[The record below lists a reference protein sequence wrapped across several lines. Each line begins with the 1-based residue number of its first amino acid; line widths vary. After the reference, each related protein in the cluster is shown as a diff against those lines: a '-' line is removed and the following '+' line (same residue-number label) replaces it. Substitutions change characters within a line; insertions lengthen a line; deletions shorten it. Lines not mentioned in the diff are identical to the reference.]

1 MEEDAL
7 TPEQLAHI
15 ERVRAE
21 MAEAD
26 KTDPGWMDR
35 IGSAVGAVGGDL
47 ATGAKEALPQ
57 IVRGGQEAL
66 NAMSGGT
73 HAMARWLN
81 DNVLNLDG
89 VAAGLGIGGDG
100 TNTLKFG
107 EGAMP
112 ARPESVTGTLVN
124 DVSQFVAG
132 LGFAG
137 KALKAAGVA
146 RAVTAPGVIAQGM
159 AKGAIADASAFD
171 AHEERL
177 SNLVES
183 FPSLSNPV
191 TEYLASDPTDTQ
203 SEGRFKNALEGMLIG
218 GPIEGLV
225 YSVRAIRARRAG
237 NMSDAQAALDEA
249 DKVAPKVSDDPL
261 TAAPEEAPRAAGDEA
276 AKARQGSHRGP
287 EEDGAVTAPEGA
299 PKGEDQLGLSLEGG
313 GPRPDSPRET
323 FGDAEGDMKP
333 GAAAAR
339 GQSPDDI
346 PPKRPD
352 ADNDSFKPAKKIVEV
367 DDVAL
372 RQIAEASVN
381 EYAWGQGR
389 AISGIR
395 TDLMTSEA
403 DINNTMSALRVV
415 YREEAAKAT
424 GGNAEGVRSW
434 ANVERNADA
443 LADIVG
449 QDPRLL
455 VQRMQAIHKE
465 TFHADAE
472 LKLYRDMLVTVNE
485 RLVGISEVVAD
496 PLGGLGK
503 YASRAEAY
511 ADFAQHYELL
521 ANMQLM
527 YKGIQTNFA
536 RTMNAMK
543 LTSEARQGVLPADV
557 SDIFEGGARNM
568 EALARKIAAN
578 KGNVKGNA
586 QLTRGGF
593 ANNFLGSVNE
603 YWINSILSGPKTH
616 AVNVTAGLINSVFV
630 PAEKMIAGALRMDS
644 AAGREQFMEGGLH
657 YVGMVASARD
667 AVGLAY
673 KAFKRGDAILD
684 PGKGTV
690 EHKAQ
695 ISAANWNVQDP
706 GLSMAVN
713 GLGSLVRLPSR
724 FLTAEDEFLK
734 QLTYRAA
741 IRSSAYRE
749 GLQNGLLFK
758 PAEFGSLVSQRLDES
773 VLAGGSASTV
783 RALDGVSPLAIQK
796 HQEALEMAREV
807 TFTGDLKTT
816 TRSGGPSIGESV
828 QTYMAAHPGARMIMP
843 FVRTPT
849 NIMRQVWNHTPGLN
863 LVRKQ
868 YADDFT
874 GANGPAA
881 QAKARAQMLT
891 GTGLWTA
898 ATSYVLDGSITGA
911 GPADPDIRKSLEQ
924 TGWKPYSIKTEN
936 EDGTVSYRS
945 YNRFD
950 PFGMFFGLV
959 ADFNEAAGAWP
970 EQDLEERATQVAV
983 ALAKNLNNK
992 SYLSGLVNA
1001 VGAMAEPGRRMESF
1015 FKGLAGGFVPT
1026 VLQQS
1031 FNNDPHL
1038 REARSVVDAM
1048 RRKMPGLS
1056 EGLDPQRNVLGEKQ
1070 YIPPSYGPDWMSP
1083 ITDTLHPGGAQ
1094 PLTEEWKRTV
1104 QADVYDE
1111 LARQTFLHNSPLK
1124 AAPAKVHGVDLTQ
1137 YRANSGYTAADRYAE
1152 LAGTVKN
1159 DGKAMKDRLA
1169 ELIRSPDYRNKLS
1182 DGDFD
1187 VNGSRIDA
1195 IRSVVAG
1202 YREMALQALM
1212 RETPELYHVITD
1224 ARRNEALMKLQPKD
1238 RKPLEVNVRKRPE

>member
-1 MEEDAL
+1 MEDEY

-15 ERVRAE
+15 ESLRAE
-21 MAEAD
+21 MADAD
-26 KTDPGWMDR
+26 NTDPGWMDR
-35 IGSAVGAVGGDL
+35 IGSALGAIGGDL
-47 ATGAKEALPQ
+47 ATCAKESLPQ
-57 IVRGGQEAL
+57 IVRGGQEAV
-66 NAMSGGT
+66 NALSDGT

-81 DNVLNLDG
+81 ENVLNLDG
-89 VAAGLGIGGDG
+89 LAAKAGIGGDG

-112 ARPESVTGTLVN
+112 AKPESITGTLIN
-124 DVSQFVAG
+124 DVTQFVAG
-132 LGFAG
+132 LGVAG
-137 KALKAAGVA
+137 KALKTVGVA
-146 RAVTAPGVIAQGM
+146 RAVTAPGAIAQGM
-159 AKGAIADASAFD
+159 VKGAIADASAFD

-183 FPSLSNPV
+183 FPSLSNPI

-203 SEGRFKNALEGMLIG
+203 AEGRFKNALEGMLIG
-218 GPIEGLV
+218 GPIEGLI
-225 YSVRAIRARRAG
+225 YGIRAIRARRVG
-237 NMSDAQAALDEA
+237 DMDGAQAALDEA
-249 DKVAPKVSDDPL
+249 EKVAPKVTDDPL
-261 TAAPEEAPRAAGDEA
+261 TAAPDPAPKPDAEGAA
-276 AKARQGSHRGP
+276 
-287 EEDGAVTAPEGA
+287 TAPLKEGD
-299 PKGEDQLGLSLEGG
+299 DQLGLKLEGG

-333 GAAAAR
+333 GDAAA
-339 GQSPDDI
+339 DI

-352 ADNDSFKPAKKIVEV
+352 ADNAGAANAAGEFKPAKKIVEV

-372 RQIAEASVN
+372 REIADASMN
-381 EYAWGQGR
+381 ERTWGQGR
-389 AISGIR
+389 NISGIR

-403 DINNTMSALRVV
+403 DINATMSALRVV
-415 YREEAAKAT
+415 YREQAAKAI

-472 LKLYRDMLVTVNE
+472 LKLYRDMLVTVND

-543 LTSEARQGVLPADV
+543 LTAEARKGVLPADV

-616 AVNVTAGLINSVFV
+616 MVNVASGLVNSVFV
-630 PAEKMIAGALRMDS
+630 PAEKMLAGALRMDS
-644 AAGREQFMEGGLH
+644 QAGREQFMEAGLH
-657 YVGMVASARD
+657 FVGMVSSARD
-667 AVGLAY
+667 AISLAY
-673 KAFKRGDAILD
+673 KAFKKGDAILD

-695 ISAANWNVQDP
+695 ISAANWNIQDP
-706 GLSMAVN
+706 GLSVAVN

-773 VLAGGSASTV
+773 VLAGGAANTG

-807 TFTGDLKTT
+807 SFTGDLKTT

-828 QTYMAAHPGARMIMP
+828 QTYMAAHPGARMILP

-863 LVRKQ
+863 FLRKQ

-874 GANGPAA
+874 GKNGDAA
-881 QAKARAQMLT
+881 QAKARAQIMT
-891 GTGLWTA
+891 GTALWWG

-924 TGWKPYSIKTEN
+924 TGWKPYSVKVEN

-983 ALAKNLNNK
+983 AIAKNLNNK
-992 SYLSGLVNA
+992 SYLSGLINA

-1026 VLQQS
+1026 VLQQA

-1048 RRKMPGLS
+1048 RREMPGLS
-1056 EGLDPQRNVLGEKQ
+1056 ENLDPQRNVLGEKQ

-1094 PLTEEWKRTV
+1094 PLTEEWKRTA
-1104 QADVYDE
+1104 QTDVYDE

-1124 AAPAKVHGVDLTQ
+1124 AAPTTRYGVDLTR
-1137 YRANSGYTAADRYAE
+1137 YRAITGYTAADRFAE
-1152 LAGTVKN
+1152 LAGTVTVQGKN
-1159 DGKAMKDRLA
+1159 MKAALSDLF
-1169 ELIRSPDYRNKLS
+1169 RSPLYRDTLS
-1182 DGDFD
+1182 DGDFSK
-1187 VNGSRIDA
+1187 NGSRIDA
-1195 IRSVVAG
+1195 IRSVVIG
-1202 YREMALQALM
+1202 YRDVALQALM
-1212 RETPELYHVITD
+1212 RETPELYDVITD
-1224 ARRNEALMKLQPKD
+1224 AQRQAALAKLQPNA
-1238 RKPLEVNVRKRPE
+1238 RKAYETLGRSRPE